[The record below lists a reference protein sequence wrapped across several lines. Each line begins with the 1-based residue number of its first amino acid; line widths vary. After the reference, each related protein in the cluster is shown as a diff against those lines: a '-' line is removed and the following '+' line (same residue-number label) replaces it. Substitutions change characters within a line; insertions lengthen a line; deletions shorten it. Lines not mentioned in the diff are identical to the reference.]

1 MPDRNWYAPAAT
13 AVADTTPA
21 ERFVS
26 VAFRWNDSKSIARR
40 VHIGGLDRDES
51 QELLLVIAAIVPD
64 VFDRAVDLEAST
76 R

>member
-1 MPDRNWYAPAAT
+1 MFAQTVAT
-13 AVADTTPA
+13 EVDETPA
-21 ERFVS
+21 QRFIS
-26 VAFRWNDSKSIARR
+26 VAFRWNDTKSVARR

-51 QELLLVIAAIVPD
+51 QELLLVLASIVPD